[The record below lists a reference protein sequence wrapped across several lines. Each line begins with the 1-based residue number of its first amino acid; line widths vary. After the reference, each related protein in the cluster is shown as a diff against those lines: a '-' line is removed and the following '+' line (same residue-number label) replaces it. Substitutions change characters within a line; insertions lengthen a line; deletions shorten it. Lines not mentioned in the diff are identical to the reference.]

1 MADNVE
7 RELGALQ
14 ADVTNLKTDFVE
26 IQKKVDEIHTIIT
39 KAKGGWLALILIGG
53 AIMWLV
59 QNLLPVLKKVSM

>member
-14 ADVTNLKTDFVE
+14 ADVTKLKTDLVVL
-26 IQKKVDEIHTIIT
+26 QTKVDEIHTIIT

-59 QNLLPVLKKVSM
+59 QNVLPVIKKVSF

>member
-59 QNLLPVLKKVSM
+59 QNLLPVIKKVSF